1 MPRSGYLWL
10 VAVVVFSASQRT
22 RERLSL
28 LIVVLLSSRKNQMLP
43 IPPEREPAH
52 ERRQPDRCFCRLSAY
67 QPAGKFA
74 FHPRAGR
81 GRHLRRHG
89 HTKSRPTGKCE
100 NARAILTLAFRSRR
114 SKCAPPPSRNFI
126 LCGLFWRQT
135 LFMRLRKLNT
145 GVGGAAPSVINL

>member
-43 IPPEREPAH
+43 IPPEPAH